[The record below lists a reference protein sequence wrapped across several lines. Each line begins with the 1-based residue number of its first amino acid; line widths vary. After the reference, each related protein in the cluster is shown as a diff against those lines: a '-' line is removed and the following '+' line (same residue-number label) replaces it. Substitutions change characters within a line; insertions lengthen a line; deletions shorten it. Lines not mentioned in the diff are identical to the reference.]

1 MAMLGDH
8 PWQEGVNKHLNP
20 QEKAPASCGGFFI
33 FRLKRVFIQNMKKM
47 FTYIFL
53 VYPLFSQE
61 ALKIEGYDYMPIHTK
76 LLWGKSGLLR
86 KLNLAPANRKDE
98 LKLRVRMLQTHQ
110 KLALA
115 SLGLVAYQ
123 SNLGNKMLDSDYS
136 YYEDHKKFSRIAWVT
151 YMTSASL
158 SYFAPPAL
166 KYEKKISSMKIHRL
180 LSYVHFTGMMAAPIL
195 GVNIVKSSDYDKAVR
210 LHQNV
215 SLVTL
220 GSLTISALLT
230 VLPY

>member
-1 MAMLGDH
+1 VGAFLFS
-8 PWQEGVNKHLNP
+8 KH
-20 QEKAPASCGGFFI
+20 
-33 FRLKRVFIQNMKKM
+33 RRVIIQNMKKM
-47 FTYIFL
+47 FIYLFL
-53 VYPLFSQE
+53 LNILFAQQE
-61 ALKIEGYDYMPIHTK
+61 LKIEGYDHMPLHTK
-76 LLWGKSGLLR
+76 LLWGKSGLFR
-86 KLNLAPANRKDE
+86 KLNLAPDNRKDE

-123 SNLGNKMLDSDYS
+123 SNLGNKMLDGDYS

-215 SLVTL
+215 ALVTL

>member
-1 MAMLGDH
+1 MGAFLFSEH
-8 PWQEGVNKHLNP
+8 
-20 QEKAPASCGGFFI
+20 
-33 FRLKRVFIQNMKKM
+33 RRVIIQNMKKM
-47 FTYIFL
+47 FIYLFL
-53 VYPLFSQE
+53 LKILFAQQE
-61 ALKIEGYDYMPIHTK
+61 LKIEGYDHMPLHTK

-86 KLNLAPANRKDE
+86 KLNLAPDNRKDE

-123 SNLGNKMLDSDYS
+123 SNLGNKMLDGDYS

-166 KYEKKISSMKIHRL
+166 KYEKKISSMKIHSL
-180 LSYVHFTGMMAAPIL
+180 LSYVHLTGMMAAPIL

-215 SLVTL
+215 ALVTL

-230 VLPY
+230 ILPY

>member
-1 MAMLGDH
+1 MGAFLFS
-8 PWQEGVNKHLNP
+8 EY
-20 QEKAPASCGGFFI
+20 
-33 FRLKRVFIQNMKKM
+33 RRVIIKNMKKM
-47 FTYIFL
+47 FIYLFL
-53 VYPLFSQE
+53 LNILFAQQE
-61 ALKIEGYDYMPIHTK
+61 LKIEGYDHMPLHTK
-76 LLWGKSGLLR
+76 LLWGNVGRSGLFR
-86 KLNLAPANRKDE
+86 KLNLAPDNRKDE
-98 LKLRVRMLQTHQ
+98 LKLRVKMLQTHQ

-123 SNLGNKMLDSDYS
+123 SNLGNKMLDGDYS

-180 LSYVHFTGMMAAPIL
+180 LSYVHLTGMMAAPIL

-215 SLVTL
+215 ALVTL